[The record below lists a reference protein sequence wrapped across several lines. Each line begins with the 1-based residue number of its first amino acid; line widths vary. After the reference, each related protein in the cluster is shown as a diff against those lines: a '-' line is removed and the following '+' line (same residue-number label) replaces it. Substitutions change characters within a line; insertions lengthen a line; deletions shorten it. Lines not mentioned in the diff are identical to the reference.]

1 MRIPLFY
8 QVFLLSLAT
17 LAVSALGGCFNYG
30 TATDVLF
37 EHEREDLRDESQVLA
52 TELANIILFGVYQ
65 TNQLEV
71 RLRQL
76 NHSVG
81 HQPGNGL
88 DTARDAALDHGH
100 DSGLEKAFAQ
110 LETFF
115 QEAAEAHRRAGAS
128 ENRSDGVIRGI
139 RYWANDT
146 GRVLEVCDDEGSGR
160 TRKRSIREGQAMPAG
175 GIHVLDR
182 QLAVT
187 SAFAVEG
194 APRAVQLRID
204 IPEFRRRL
212 EEAPRHEGILLDDQN
227 RRVLGSWTEDEWR
240 RLMEARQ
247 PSLAGPR
254 SLPTASL
261 AATQAREDS
270 LSPVPFIIRLHGQ
283 LPQHWFCVMPLERFR
298 GMDLEAR
305 FNELKEVKASAA
317 GPSFDTV
324 RHPRVDISTQ
334 RVVFAAR
341 SRDELTRW
349 LDALGF
355 AASRLPEFPLAPF
368 VSVKSTSNLH
378 AWSFRV
384 PLPAMEGSLAA
395 TGSPAAGSPAAGS
408 PAAGRWFTLVRAASA
423 EEMRADID
431 RDLWQKATIAVG
443 LSVLFAA
450 MISFFGNL
458 QIVKPL
464 LLLKRRVK
472 EGDAKIDRH
481 ITFSREVSELAD
493 AFEKSFQEI
502 KDQKKKLDLGKE
514 ELERQVRERT
524 LQLESSNSELTKSKL
539 ELQQNQRLREIFIG
553 QINHDI
559 RNPLQI
565 IGGCVRRLRRAR
577 APEQY
582 VAELEQAG
590 GRIHRLVDDLR
601 DYQVILNGAA
611 DPRLREFDP
620 RDLFDEVKREFA
632 AKAEANR
639 VQLTFTVEDDVPT
652 MLSDRDWL
660 LRIVA
665 NLVSNACKFTRD
677 GTIRC
682 RMWLDTDDGCR
693 SVCIEVA
700 DSGRGMSPE
709 EQAKLF
715 VPYEKI
721 ASVEENPDG
730 TGLGLVICKEYCK
743 RLQGGIRVV
752 PERTALGRGTTFLV
766 RVAARLAPNARLA
779 PTARTV
785 PRQSLTQAE
794 ASRTDRER
802 PLALVVDDEA
812 EICRLIGEHL
822 SQLGFDVITA
832 QDGVKALELARDRL
846 PDLVTLDIQIPLLD
860 GWHVLRE
867 LKAAAATTK
876 AIPVVL
882 VTVQDNLTKGFTLGA
897 ADFLG
902 KPIDFD
908 HFEAVVSQFR
918 PMPNEG
924 SILLVDDELELRQS
938 LAAELGN
945 RGWRVVDAAD
955 GIEALERLRAGFRP
969 DVVLLDLLMPRMNG
983 FEFAREV
990 RNDTAFRDIPIIVL
1004 TGQQLTPADRD
1015 RFGGCVQ
1022 RIIEK
1027 QSLAWS
1033 ELLDQ
1038 ISTAARRIQSQR
1050 GR

>member
-1 MRIPLFY
+1 
-8 QVFLLSLAT
+8 
-17 LAVSALGGCFNYG
+17 
-30 TATDVLF
+30 
-37 EHEREDLRDESQVLA
+37 
-52 TELANIILFGVYQ
+52 
-65 TNQLEV
+65 
-71 RLRQL
+71 
-76 NHSVG
+76 
-81 HQPGNGL
+81 
-88 DTARDAALDHGH
+88 
-100 DSGLEKAFAQ
+100 
-110 LETFF
+110 
-115 QEAAEAHRRAGAS
+115 
-128 ENRSDGVIRGI
+128 
-139 RYWANDT
+139 
-146 GRVLEVCDDEGSGR
+146 
-160 TRKRSIREGQAMPAG
+160 
-175 GIHVLDR
+175 
-182 QLAVT
+182 
-187 SAFAVEG
+187 
-194 APRAVQLRID
+194 
-204 IPEFRRRL
+204 
-212 EEAPRHEGILLDDQN
+212 
-227 RRVLGSWTEDEWR
+227 
-240 RLMEARQ
+240 
-247 PSLAGPR
+247 
-254 SLPTASL
+254 
-261 AATQAREDS
+261 
-270 LSPVPFIIRLHGQ
+270 
-283 LPQHWFCVMPLERFR
+283 
-298 GMDLEAR
+298 
-305 FNELKEVKASAA
+305 
-317 GPSFDTV
+317 
-324 RHPRVDISTQ
+324 
-334 RVVFAAR
+334 
-341 SRDELTRW
+341 
-349 LDALGF
+349 
-355 AASRLPEFPLAPF
+355 
-368 VSVKSTSNLH
+368 
-378 AWSFRV
+378 
-384 PLPAMEGSLAA
+384 
-395 TGSPAAGSPAAGS
+395 
-408 PAAGRWFTLVRAASA
+408 LVRAASA

-464 LLLKRRVK
+464 LLLKKRVK
-472 EGDAKIDRH
+472 EGDAKIDRN
-481 ITFSREVSELAD
+481 ITFSREVSELAE

-502 KDQKKKLDLGKE
+502 KEQKKKLDLGKE
-514 ELERQVRERT
+514 ELERQVKERT
-524 LQLESSNSELTKSKL
+524 SQLEISNSELTKSKL

-601 DYQVILNGAA
+601 DYQVIVNGAA

-620 RDLFDEVKREFA
+620 RDLFDEVQREFA

-639 VQLTFTVEDDVPT
+639 VLLNFTVEDDVPT

-677 GTIRC
+677 GTIDC

-721 ASVEENPDG
+721 ASVDENPDG

-766 RVAARLAPNARLA
+766 RVAARLAPTA
-779 PTARTV
+779 PTV
-785 PRQSLTQAE
+785 QRQSLTPA
-794 ASRTDRER
+794 AGNRIDRER

-832 QDGVKALELARDRL
+832 HDGLKALELARERL

-860 GWHVLRE
+860 GWHVLRD
-867 LKAAAATTK
+867 LKAAAATK
-876 AIPVVL
+876 SIPVVL

-908 HFEAVVSQFR
+908 HFEAVVSRFR
-918 PMPNEG
+918 PTPNEG
-924 SILLVDDELELRQS
+924 SILVVDDELELRQS
-938 LAAELGN
+938 LAVELAN

-955 GIEALERLRAGFRP
+955 GIEAFERLRAGFRP

-990 RNDTAFRDIPIIVL
+990 RNDPAFRDIPIIVL

-1038 ISTAARRIQSQR
+1038 ISTAAKRIQSKR
-1050 GR
+1050 SS